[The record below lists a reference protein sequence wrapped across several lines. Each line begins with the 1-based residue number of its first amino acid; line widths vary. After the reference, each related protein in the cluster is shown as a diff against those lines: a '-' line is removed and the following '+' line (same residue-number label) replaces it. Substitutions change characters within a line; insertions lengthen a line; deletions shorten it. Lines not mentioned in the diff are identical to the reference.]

1 MNKKTSKLKR
11 ITTILLY
18 IIIIVVGMYLSNGEE
33 NPTGNI
39 IENNKISYN
48 ILEIPEYCGEIYIEI
63 NNNTPEFTKEDINI
77 EEDYYSNLENG
88 RVRNGDSE
96 D

>member
-18 IIIIVVGMYLSNGEE
+18 IIIIVVGVYLSNGEE

-48 ILEIPEYCGEIYIEI
+48 ILNIPEYSGEIYIEI
-63 NNNTPEFTKEDINI
+63 NNNTPEFTEEDINI

-88 RVRNGDSE
+88 RVRNGDGE

>member
-18 IIIIVVGMYLSNGEE
+18 IIIIFIGIYFNNGEE

-48 ILEIPEYCGEIYIEI
+48 ILEIPEYSGEIYIEI
-63 NNNTPEFTKEDINI
+63 NNNTPEFTEEDINI

-88 RVRNGDSE
+88 RVRNGDGE

>member
-48 ILEIPEYCGEIYIEI
+48 ILNILEYSGEIYIEI
-63 NNNTPEFTKEDINI
+63 NNNTPEFTEEDINI

-88 RVRNGDSE
+88 RVRNGDGE